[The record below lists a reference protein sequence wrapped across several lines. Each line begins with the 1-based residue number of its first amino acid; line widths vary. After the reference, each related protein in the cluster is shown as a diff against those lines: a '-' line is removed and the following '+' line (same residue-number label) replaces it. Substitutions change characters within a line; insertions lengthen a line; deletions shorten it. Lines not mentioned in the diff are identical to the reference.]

1 MRTPRDEL
9 LSEIILLL
17 SNAYG
22 DGGLTAEQEY
32 HENHYNAED
41 ILSVI
46 WTTLEPFVIDH
57 NGKMIFDYGMIKAVL
72 DGVDNP

>member
-1 MRTPRDEL
+1 MRTPRSEL

-17 SNAYG
+17 ANAYG

-32 HENHYNAED
+32 HENSCNAED
-41 ILSVI
+41 ILSAV
-46 WTTLEPFVIDH
+46 WSTLDPFVIDH

-72 DGVDNP
+72 NGVDEQ

>member
-9 LSEIILLL
+9 LADIILLL

-32 HENHYNAED
+32 HENHHNAED

-72 DGVDNP
+72 GGVEER